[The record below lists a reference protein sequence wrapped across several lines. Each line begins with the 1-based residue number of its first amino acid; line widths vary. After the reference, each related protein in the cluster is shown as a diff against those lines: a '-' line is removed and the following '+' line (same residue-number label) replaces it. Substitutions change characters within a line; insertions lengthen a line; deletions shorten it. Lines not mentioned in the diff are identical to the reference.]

1 MLLNRVFLIFVIPAY
16 ICSTA
21 RGQELFPSNS
31 QALVEIHLFDSDARP
46 VKLTFQLFGKNL
58 GENFDGET
66 DAEGIAKLLL
76 PIGDECVLNFPDFPE
91 YETLEIPPLAFRT
104 YIFQIKYDPGL
115 QGKLVPT
122 EDQAVLQI
130 RLKNFEEKPQK
141 IATDLGISSRMVNY
155 HIEQFTKNLEKAR
168 ETLSLYFDYFIEKK
182 LKSDLFDSDLKN
194 EIEKLLR
201 EILSYSNQ
209 KQTFFV
215 TSEQPDKN
223 NPWLAKF
230 VVDKLDG

>member
-1 MLLNRVFLIFVIPAY
+1 MSFSKP
-16 ICSTA
+16 
-21 RGQELFPSNS
+21 EL
-31 QALVEIHLFDSDARP
+31 
-46 VKLTFQLFGKNL
+46 
-58 GENFDGET
+58 
-66 DAEGIAKLLL
+66 
-76 PIGDECVLNFPDFPE
+76 E
-91 YETLEIPPLAFRT
+91 YEAWKR
-104 YIFQIKYDPGL
+104 
-115 QGKLVPT
+115 
-122 EDQAVLQI
+122 
-130 RLKNFEEKPQK
+130 KNFEEKPQK

-230 VVDKLDG
+230 VVDKLDE